1 LSRTATSALRQ
12 LIDAGTLSNLPAGFK
27 ARGLRIS
34 DTDDP
39 LQPGEFRDVDAPGG
53 AIRDS
58 IMPLPFK
65 GPDQTLFNLLGFV
78 VQAGQR
84 YATITDLKVGDG
96 NQQAPVGTTIAMLEQ
111 GTRVMSAVHK
121 RLHYAMRQEFKI
133 LARLMSETLPQEY
146 PYTIAGGDETI
157 MATDFDDRVDVIPV
171 SNPNVFSQAQRIV
184 LAQTKMQLA
193 AQAPD
198 MHNMHEVF
206 RDMYE
211 ALGVTDID
219 RIMKVVPTD
228 EPVPLDPA
236 QENIN
241 VLDMLPLKAFEG
253 QDHQS
258 HIMAHM
264 IFGSTPM
271 IAAMP
276 PMAMALQK
284 HILEH
289 VRIAA
294 QEQAAVQYLQGRQ
307 QAGMQ
312 PANEQEM
319 LEIEKLTAQLVA
331 QGMQQLK
338 ELSGQMSGEGGPDPL
353 VQLKEAEL
361 QQKAQEAQ
369 ADNQVDMAKL
379 QLDQTSQ
386 QTRAEQFQQ
395 RLASQEEMTRERID
409 SAMQREL
416 LKLRGQGQ

>member
-1 LSRTATSALRQ
+1 
-12 LIDAGTLSNLPAGFK
+12 
-27 ARGLRIS
+27 
-34 DTDDP
+34 
-39 LQPGEFRDVDAPGG
+39 
-53 AIRDS
+53 
-58 IMPLPFK
+58 
-65 GPDQTLFNLLGFV
+65 LFNLLGFV

-228 EPVPLDPA
+228 EPMPLDPA

-241 VLDMLPLKAFEG
+241 VLDMLPLRAFEG

-361 QQKAQEAQ
+361 QQKAQADQ
-369 ADNQVDMAKL
+369 MDNQVDMAKL
-379 QLDQTSQ
+379 QLDQ
-386 QTRAEQFQQ
+386 
-395 RLASQEEMTRERID
+395 
-409 SAMQREL
+409 
-416 LKLRGQGQ
+416 QGQAMRGAAIPTAVGVARRDDARAHRFRNAA

>member
-1 LSRTATSALRQ
+1 
-12 LIDAGTLSNLPAGFK
+12 
-27 ARGLRIS
+27 
-34 DTDDP
+34 
-39 LQPGEFRDVDAPGG
+39 
-53 AIRDS
+53 
-58 IMPLPFK
+58 
-65 GPDQTLFNLLGFV
+65 
-78 VQAGQR
+78 
-84 YATITDLKVGDG
+84 
-96 NQQAPVGTTIAMLEQ
+96 
-111 GTRVMSAVHK
+111 
-121 RLHYAMRQEFKI
+121 
-133 LARLMSETLPQEY
+133 
-146 PYTIAGGDETI
+146 
-157 MATDFDDRVDVIPV
+157 
-171 SNPNVFSQAQRIV
+171 
-184 LAQTKMQLA
+184 
-193 AQAPD
+193 
-198 MHNMHEVF
+198 
-206 RDMYE
+206 
-211 ALGVTDID
+211 
-219 RIMKVVPTD
+219 MKVVPTD

-386 QTRAEQFQQ
+386 QTRAQQFQQ

-416 LKLRGQGQ
+416 LKQRGQGQ